1 MSREDRV
8 IRVLLYGCQEHLER
22 GGEFPAL
29 RGRRVGTGHG
39 MRSRAWQCLRSY
51 GFSDRERD
59 ENCALAIAWKHT
71 HNPAGTEVA
80 ATGRT
85 IPRARAL
92 RRKAGVRISV
102 APSSSSLVLAP
113 RSDRRTCA
121 RSAAFHALGH
131 SGPPPGD
138 VGTDPARLDVAYAY
152 VRSVRSQRQPSFRRG
167 AGLSRQSGRRPAR
180 RQLQARRSEE
190 RVPDFDPRWGRASV
204 PQRARHSRPC
214 QEVTTTAVGRSGR
227 STAARPG
234 VAEAGGDPDSLPVR
248 TSWESAPTTSAGA
261 CSARRS
267 RDTADRSGAT
277 AFSCKQPRFDAGG
290 AAAGCCCRTTW
301 AANSTASS

>member
-1 MSREDRV
+1 MAPRPRTACLRTAACVLARDRRSSKRLRPPPGLNWTRRRPRRDDWFRREHSAPRPARV
-8 IRVLLYGCQEHLER
+8 IPSPRSGSSGPTR
-22 GGEFPAL
+22 RRDRL
-29 RGRRVGTGHG
+29 RPDP
-39 MRSRAWQCLRSY
+39 S
-51 GFSDRERD
+51 
-59 ENCALAIAWKHT
+59 
-71 HNPAGTEVA
+71 A
-80 ATGRT
+80 A
-85 IPRARAL
+85 
-92 RRKAGVRISV
+92 
-102 APSSSSLVLAP
+102 LAP
-113 RSDRRTCA
+113 RELVNA
-121 RSAAFHALGH
+121 GSAAE
-131 SGPPPGD
+131 
-138 VGTDPARLDVAYAY
+138 VARVFCTAA
-152 VRSVRSQRQPSFRRG
+152 RQPCFRRG